1 MPRYFITTNASRN
14 YNAGGFDFPFEPV
27 SLRGGVWLGV
37 LAVDEESKANIL
49 LQAGFSE
56 VAEINDARYESLKK
70 KYPERLIDSPT
81 LPGKPLPLEGVA
93 GVVGRSSAHGAGD
106 VGDPAKNPNA
116 THNLSAVG
124 LLSGE
129 ATPPH
134 EPLLEQAPTRR
145 PRIRTR

>member
-1 MPRYFITTNASRN
+1 MPRYFITTNASRS
-14 YNAGGFDFPFEPV
+14 YQAGGFDFPFEPV

-49 LQAGFSE
+49 LQAAFSE
-56 VAEINDARYESLKK
+56 VGEIDLARYDSLKK
-70 KYPERLIDSPT
+70 KYPERVIDSPV
-81 LPGKPLPLEGVA
+81 LPGRQKLEGVA
-93 GVVGRSSAHGAGD
+93 GVVGRSSAGGASD
-106 VGDPAKNPNA
+106 LADPSKNPNS
-116 THNLSAVG
+116 THNLSAVA

-134 EPLLEQAPTRR
+134 EPLLEQTPTRR